1 MKQEFEKYIIE
12 AENKVKEILNS
23 NPNDIV
29 LKISLENLEQLRKGF
44 ALADEKY
51 QSINYIYSNFK
62 DKKDI
67 NVNEQDISNNIS
79 NDVVNAPVAESV
91 QEDLSNTPDL
101 SVSDVTSPVSE
112 QAPTPVEESTTDV
125 VSNVETPVESVNT
138 DAVLPN
144 NPASGDQVVES
155 ATAENSVP
163 LVDAP
168 KEGEVKEGIPDA
180 AQNSVVA
187 AVPAETQAPVV
198 VQPSVEVPVTAQTP
212 VAATNSETPTF
223 TKLNNNQVKAILVS
237 PSQAKK
243 LIDSQYV
250 QEGKYNVAIGK
261 STAVVNSAPVVSE
274 AVVAPSEEKY
284 VVTVENME
292 EMLKKSQELYEQGKA
307 ASAEDIM
314 KQIAQLNNNA
324 NKAM

>member
-51 QSINYIYSNFK
+51 QSINYIYNNFK
-62 DKKDI
+62 DKNDI

-79 NDVVNAPVAESV
+79 NDVVNAPVAEAVQEESV
-91 QEDLSNTPDL
+91 QEDLPITPDL
-101 SVSDVTSPVSE
+101 SASDVTSPVSE
-112 QAPTPVEESTTDV
+112 QTPTPVEESTTDV

-168 KEGEVKEGIPDA
+168 KEGEVKEEIPNV
-180 AQNSVVA
+180 AQDSVVA
-187 AVPAETQAPVV
+187 AVPAETQAPVA
-198 VQPSVEVPVTAQTP
+198 VQPSVEVPTTAQTP
-212 VAATNSETPTF
+212 AATTNSETLTF

-237 PSQAKK
+237 QSQAEK
-243 LIDSQYV
+243 LINSQRV
-250 QEGKYNVAIGK
+250 QEMK
-261 STAVVNSAPVVSE
+261 VVNSAPVVSE
-274 AVVAPSEEKY
+274 AVVAPGEEKY

-292 EMLKKSQELYEQGKA
+292 EMLKKSQELYAQGKA
-307 ASAEDIM
+307 AIAEDIM
-314 KQIAQLNNNA
+314 KQITQLNNNA

>member
-12 AENKVKEILNS
+12 SENKVKEILNS
-23 NPNDIV
+23 NQNDIV

-79 NDVVNAPVAESV
+79 NDVVNAPVAEAVQEESV

-101 SVSDVTSPVSE
+101 SVSNVTSPVSE
-112 QAPTPVEESTTDV
+112 QTPTPVEESTTDV
-125 VSNVETPVESVNT
+125 VSNVEAPVESVNT

-168 KEGEVKEGIPDA
+168 KEGEVKAEIPDV
-180 AQNSVVA
+180 AQDSVVA
-187 AVPAETQAPVV
+187 AVPAETQAPVA
-198 VQPSVEVPVTAQTP
+198 VQPSVEVPTTAQTP
-212 VAATNSETPTF
+212 AATTNSETLTF

-237 PSQAKK
+237 QSQAEK
-243 LIDSQYV
+243 LINSQHV
-250 QEGKYNVAIGK
+250 QEMK
-261 STAVVNSAPVVSE
+261 VVNSAPVVSE
-274 AVVAPSEEKY
+274 AVVAPGEEKY

-292 EMLKKSQELYEQGKA
+292 EMLKKSQELYAQGKA
-307 ASAEDIM
+307 AIAEDIM
-314 KQIAQLNNNA
+314 KQITQLNNNA